1 MNLQT
6 ESTGYGGKQRA
17 ERMGKPTFSSSFLF
31 TFSASPHRQGFAV
44 LQKLEL
50 QPLRL

>member
-1 MNLQT
+1 MEASSAPKEWVLL
-6 ESTGYGGKQRA
+6 R
-17 ERMGKPTFSSSFLF
+17 KPTFSTSFLF

>member
-1 MNLQT
+1 M
-6 ESTGYGGKQRA
+6 EASSAPK
-17 ERMGKPTFSSSFLF
+17 EWPTFSSSFLF
-31 TFSASPHRQGFAV
+31 SFSASPHRQGFAV